1 MQRTMRRNSLYAL
14 IWLIGLAAPAFAG
27 CEVTEFENHPYTI
40 CDVGLDADMRLF
52 LNDADGDILGSFGAV
67 NAALLDEG
75 KQLAFAMNAG
85 MYHKDRSPVGLY
97 VEKNQQVAPLTHGGG
112 YGNFG
117 LTPNGIF
124 CIQPESLRVIE
135 TKAFE
140 ASPPKCAF
148 ATQSGP
154 MLVINGALHPKLIPD
169 GSSKYYRNGVGTNA
183 AGTRAYF
190 AISDRRVNFHDF
202 ARLFR
207 DHLGLE
213 NALFLDGKISR
224 LYAPELSRSDLG
236 LALGPIVGL
245 VVDR

>member
-1 MQRTMRRNSLYAL
+1 MLRTMRRSSASFLF
-14 IWLIGLAAPAFAG
+14 WLIGLAAPAFAA
-27 CEVTEFENHPYTI
+27 CEVTRFENQPYTV
-40 CDVGLDADMRLF
+40 CDVDLNADLRLF
-52 LNDADGDILGSFGAV
+52 LNADDGGIFGSFGAV
-67 NAALLDEG
+67 NTALSEEG

-97 VEKNQQVAPLTHGGG
+97 VEKNQQLAPLTHGGG

-117 LTPNGIF
+117 LSPNGIF
-124 CIQPESLRVIE
+124 CIEPKALRVIE

-140 ASPPKCAF
+140 AAPPHCTY

-154 MLVINGALHPKLIPD
+154 MLVIDGALHPKLIPD

-190 AISDRRVNFHDF
+190 AISDRRVNFHEF
-202 ARLFR
+202 ARMFR
-207 DHLGLE
+207 DHLGLK